1 MKLKSICVATAV
13 LAGTFCQ
20 VATAAPE
27 VQFSGFGTLGY
38 VTTNSDKAV
47 FRNGFTQDKGATNS
61 DTDFGV
67 DTRLGLQ
74 ANIKF
79 DETFSAVGQVLARET
94 EGDFGAN
101 LEWFYGQAKVADW
114 LDLRVGRMVLP
125 VFMVSDSRYVGYA
138 GHWLRSPQE
147 VYGFYPPTSFD
158 GAQAVLRQNLADTQ
172 FTLRLSAG
180 TADSDIYFGNTTTT
194 PTAGTVEYKRLYS
207 TSLTAENGNWQ
218 GHFGYTVGD
227 KTKVQGGGG
236 AISTEGKDKFTG
248 LGVQYDNGTLLV
260 MSEYVMRRYTSN
272 DASDKGF
279 DSDGY
284 YVSAGY
290 RFGSWMPYVSTST
303 FKPKGA
309 FWKTIYANAGNGKTN
324 AIGVRWDAMKN
335 TAIKAQ
341 IEETKGTP
349 GAQLMVIDPS
359 FDPNKKVRAISVGVD
374 FVF

>member
-1 MKLKSICVATAV
+1 MKLKSICLATAM
-13 LAGTFCQ
+13 LAGTYCQ
-20 VATAAPE
+20 VANAAPE
-27 VQFSGFGTLGY
+27 VQFSGFGTVGY
-38 VTTNSDKAV
+38 VTTNSDNAV

-67 DTRLGLQ
+67 DSRLGLQ
-74 ANIKF
+74 VNVKF
-79 DETFSAVGQVLARET
+79 DETFSAVGQILARET

-101 LEWFYGQAKVADW
+101 LEWFYGQAKLADW
-114 LDLRVGRMVLP
+114 VDLRVGRMVLP

-180 TADSDIYFGNTTTT
+180 KSKADVYFGSLT
-194 PTAGTVEYKRLYS
+194 PTPVAAKLDYSRLYS
-207 TSLTAENGNWQ
+207 ASMTAENGNWL
-218 GHFGYTVGD
+218 GSFGYTVGD
-227 KTKVQGGGG
+227 KTKLQGPGV
-236 AISTEGKDKFTG
+236 STEGKDKFTG

-272 DASDKGF
+272 DAYDKAF

-290 RFGSWMPYVSTST
+290 RFGSFMPYVSTST

-309 FWKTIYANAGNGKTN
+309 YWKLAFPTAGNGKTN

-335 TAIKAQ
+335 TAVKVQ

-349 GAQLMVIDPS
+349 ASQVMVVDPAFDPS
-359 FDPNKKVRAISVGVD
+359 KKVRAISVGVD